1 MDIPDNVLLHSF
13 DELNNVQK
21 ELISV
26 AIGGAKV
33 LNSIAKSPKIKA
45 ELHKHGV
52 VQLMARFLKSVHTNL
67 IIPIMG
73 TVQQCADLVIYIN
86 IIIINLFIF

>member
-1 MDIPDNVLLHSF
+1 MNIPDNVLQRSF
-13 DELNNVQK
+13 DELNNIQK
-21 ELISV
+21 ELVKV
-26 AIGGAKV
+26 AIGGAKA

-45 ELHKHGV
+45 ELQRHGV

-73 TVQQCADLVIYIN
+73 TVQQCADLVIFIN
-86 IIIINLFIF
+86 IVITNLFVC